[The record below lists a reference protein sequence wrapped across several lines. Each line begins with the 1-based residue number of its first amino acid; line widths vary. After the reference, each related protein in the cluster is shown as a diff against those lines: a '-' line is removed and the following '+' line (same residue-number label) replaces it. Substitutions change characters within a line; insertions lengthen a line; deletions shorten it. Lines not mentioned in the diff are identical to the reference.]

1 MVFLCKRVIAP
12 FRVNFQGCKLLM
24 HGDASTQ
31 RILQVCD
38 CWLSMWGCSTCSPLS
53 DFSFPRNTGFMRLF
67 LGDME
72 GNLSSPLFRPCFW
85 GVTLKNNDCKRS
97 REATHL
103 KVSMLCKWTVEKCK
117 LNLVWKKHVFPQ
129 EIANTWFQLITS
141 KFVHPSYPA
150 AFSCNW
156 YLPKKQTKLAVIIP
170 PGLPKIGKNHGSDPW
185 IFSGFFITS
194 PSFFWGL
201 LLEVFSQLGWS
212 KVFHKQ
218 IRSSPWNYQLTTQK
232 WWRDKG
238 FSDAFFGGG
247 FKGLCFNCHI
257 RPPGLRSQWL
267 YELIGR
273 WTITCHDLQAFVTAC
288 FIKGFVSSEKDQLL
302 FGACL
307 LWTKLPFWPIIEI
320 QITQP

>member
-1 MVFLCKRVIAP
+1 MVFLCKRVIAT

-31 RILQVCD
+31 RILQVCN

-85 GVTLKNNDCKRS
+85 GVTLKNYDCKRS

-156 YLPKKQTKLAVIIP
+156 YLPKKQTKLAVTKF
-170 PGLPKIGKNHGSDPW
+170 LLDFPK
-185 IFSGFFITS
+185 
-194 PSFFWGL
+194 
-201 LLEVFSQLGWS
+201 
-212 KVFHKQ
+212 
-218 IRSSPWNYQLTTQK
+218 
-232 WWRDKG
+232 
-238 FSDAFFGGG
+238 
-247 FKGLCFNCHI
+247 
-257 RPPGLRSQWL
+257 
-267 YELIGR
+267 
-273 WTITCHDLQAFVTAC
+273 
-288 FIKGFVSSEKDQLL
+288 SEKIIDPILESNPSDDPRFSTNKSAPVPETTNSPPKNGGETKAFPML
-302 FGACL
+302 FLGGAL
-307 LWTKLPFWPIIEI
+307 KVYVSTA
-320 QITQP
+320 T